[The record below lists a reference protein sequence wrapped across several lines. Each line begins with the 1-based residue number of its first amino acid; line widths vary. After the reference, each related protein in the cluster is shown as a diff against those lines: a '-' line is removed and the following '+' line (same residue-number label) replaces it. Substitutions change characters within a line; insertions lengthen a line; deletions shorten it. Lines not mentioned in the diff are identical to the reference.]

1 MYVYDCKLKVFV
13 WFNKIPE
20 QEPITNENDSSN
32 KILKVPNSNK
42 ETKEIK
48 SILKTSGN
56 KTTTV
61 QIVTP
66 PIQPIQ
72 RWVQY
77 TDDQIYKI
85 GKKNVHDVKKFIHK
99 HKLKDSFLH
108 FSLKSIEKLDSVILD
123 NSQKSGTNKSVYS
136 NPSGLWLSHGSGW
149 LDYVELNIKKPS
161 PWNLFPYTYKIEVFD
176 SIKLI
181 TSKDDLFKFIKTYKR
196 KPGDIKFY
204 DVIDWDRVKKD
215 WDGLI
220 ITPWLGEKIWHN
232 TSTPG
237 DRFEIVGRE
246 SAHDFI
252 NEIMGARWK
261 NNNVVLSEWY
271 RHWECA
277 SGVIWNVQG
286 IASCNLIK
294 ETDFSKYI

>member
-1 MYVYDCKLKVFV
+1 MYIYDSKQ
-13 WFNKIPE
+13 KIFICVDKMPE
-20 QEPITNENDSSN
+20 QTILTPEPT
-32 KILKVPNSNK
+32 KK

-61 QIVTP
+61 QIAVP
-66 PIQPIQ
+66 SASLIQPIQ

-123 NSQKSGTNKSVYS
+123 NSHKSGTNKSVYT

-161 PWNLFPYTYKIEVFD
+161 PWNLFPYTYKLEVFD
-176 SIKLI
+176 SVKLI
-181 TSKDDLFKFIKTYKR
+181 TSKDDLFKFIKTYKY
-196 KPGDIKFY
+196 KPSDIKFY
-204 DVIDWDRVKKD
+204 DVIDWSKVKKD

-220 ITPWLGEKIWHN
+220 ITPWLGDKIWHN
-232 TSTPG
+232 TSTPS
-237 DRFEIVGRE
+237 DRFEIIGGE

>member
-1 MYVYDCKLKVFV
+1 MYVYDSKLKVFV
-13 WFNKIPE
+13 YMDKMPEPESLIPKE
-20 QEPITNENDSSN
+20 S
-32 KILKVPNSNK
+32 KK

-56 KTTTV
+56 KINTV
-61 QIVTP
+61 QVIVPP
-66 PIQPIQ
+66 PIPTVQ
-72 RWVQY
+72 RWLQFP
-77 TDDQIYKI
+77 DDQIYKV
-85 GKKNVHDVKKFIHK
+85 GKKNIHDVKKFIHK

-108 FSLKSIEKLDSVILD
+108 FSMKPIEKLDSVVVDSSL
-123 NSQKSGTNKSVYS
+123 KSKSVYY
-136 NPSGLWLSHGSGW
+136 NPPGLSLSHGSTW
-149 LDYVELNIKKPS
+149 LEYVELNIKKPS

-176 SIKLI
+176 SVKLI

-196 KPGDIKFY
+196 KPSDIKFY
-204 DVIDWDRVKKD
+204 DVIDWARVRKD

-220 ITPWLGEKIWHN
+220 ITPWLGDKIWHY
-232 TSTPG
+232 TSAPG
-237 DRFEIVGRE
+237 DQFEIIGGE
-246 SAHDFI
+246 SAHEFI
-252 NEIMGARWK
+252 SEIMGARWK

-294 ETDFSKYI
+294 ETDFSKYIS

>member
-1 MYVYDCKLKVFV
+1 MYVYDSKLKVFV
-13 WFNKIPE
+13 WLDKIPE
-20 QEPITNENDSSN
+20 QEPIVTPQPTSTKEN
-32 KILKVPNSNK
+32 
-42 ETKEIK
+42 KEIK
-48 SILKTSGN
+48 SILKTSKN
-56 KTTTV
+56 KTNTV
-61 QIVTP
+61 QVVLPP
-66 PIQPIQ
+66 PIPTVQ
-72 RWVQY
+72 RWIQF
-77 TDDQIYKI
+77 TDEQIYKI
-85 GKKNVHDVKKFIHK
+85 GKKNIHDVKKFIHK

-108 FSLKSIEKLDSVILD
+108 FSFKPIEKLDSIIID
-123 NSQKSGTNKSVYS
+123 SSWKSGSTKSVYY
-136 NPSGLWLSHGSGW
+136 NPSGLSLSHGPAW
-149 LDYVELNIKKPS
+149 LDHVELNVKKPS

-176 SIKLI
+176 SVKLI

-204 DVIDWDRVKKD
+204 DVIDWVRVRKD

-220 ITPWLGEKIWHN
+220 ITPWLGDKIWHT
-232 TSTPG
+232 TSNPN
-237 DRFEIVGRE
+237 DRFEIVGGE

-252 NEIMGARWK
+252 SEIMGARWK

-294 ETDFSKYI
+294 QTDFSKYIS

>member
-32 KILKVPNSNK
+32 KILKVPNSKK

-204 DVIDWDRVKKD
+204 DVIDWDRVRKD

-232 TSTPG
+232 TSTPS
-237 DRFEIVGRE
+237 DRFEIVGGE